1 MSKKEEIKEEKEI
14 LQEENIK
21 EEVEAKPKEKKN
33 KIIFIII
40 GIIVMLLLCAGA
52 FILGTKFANHE
63 DNKNNVNNNNEE
75 KENKENE
82 EQEDEEDINLEQYKY
97 QVHLY
102 ATKEGYVCGNK
113 SDYCTKKVLSIPAE
127 TKDAAI
133 GDYSTN
139 EKDEPTFV
147 IILDGTYK
155 VYDVKKDKLQET
167 QVEVD
172 GSPTLHT
179 NKEYTEVYGFVYDSG
194 ETSTYYN
201 LLTKKEM
208 YKNKY
213 ENLTPI
219 FGKYIEGFITN
230 DEEDSE
236 DDETLLLST
245 AEEKVEL
252 STTGMCRYYNVYEF
266 EEGEFFAETEG
277 CFGAGYSNI
286 YNKNKKIIVEQKE
299 ETEWS
304 VDTKGNLY
312 ILSNNKVEKYN
323 TSGKLLST
331 SKTYS
336 KPLHLIREYILYV
349 ENDNIYLSD
358 GKEAT
363 KIGKWEKEFYYH
375 SMISGY
381 YEEGSLTNE
390 NEKDAGIYLI
400 FEYGQFEEGPGV
412 EYYFNPETKKVKK
425 YELEYIGGYAKPV
438 LYLYPEEK
446 TDITVN
452 FEKEENLTTTYPK
465 FKDEWKVTAYPN
477 GDLYDENKMGGQLN
491 SRLIDKIVK
500 VAGQGESGNARL
512 ESILDKYGI
521 KGDQRKAIM
530 SSFGSAD
537 QAILGAKDTDNYKE
551 GQLQLLSDKYGI
563 NLLGKHNSDIV
574 NYLKLIEHDKTL
586 RYGEDSDPTIERDEK
601 YQNSVVTL
609 LEEINNNK

>member
-14 LQEENIK
+14 IQEENIK
-21 EEVEAKPKEKKN
+21 EEVESKPKEKKN

-52 FILGTKFANHE
+52 FVLGTKFANHE

-82 EQEDEEDINLEQYKY
+82 EQEEQEDEEIDLEKYKY

-133 GDYSTN
+133 GNYSTN

-219 FGKYIEGFITN
+219 FGKYIEGFISN

-363 KIGKWEKEFYYH
+363 KIGKWENDFYYH

-465 FKDEWKVTAYPN
+465 FKEEWKVTAYPN
-477 GDLYDENKMGGQLN
+477 GDLYDENGKYYYGLYWEEDSNHKVDFQEGFYVSKENAISFLEEKLSIIGLN
-491 SRLIDKIVK
+491 DKEKNEFIMYWLPILEKNEHNLVYFELTEERDSFNKLEISPKPDSLLRMAIHVK
-500 VAGQGESGNARL
+500 KV
-512 ESILDKYGI
+512 DKKTNI
-521 KGDQRKAIM
+521 KEQKL
-530 SSFGSAD
+530 SSFERTGFTAVEW
-537 QAILGAKDTDNYKE
+537 G
-551 GQLQLLSDKYGI
+551 GI
-563 NLLGKHNSDIV
+563 V
-574 NYLKLIEHDKTL
+574 Y
-586 RYGEDSDPTIERDEK
+586 
-601 YQNSVVTL
+601 
-609 LEEINNNK
+609 

>member
-82 EQEDEEDINLEQYKY
+82 EQEEQEDEEIDLEKYKY

-113 SDYCTKKVLSIPAE
+113 TDYCTKKVLSIPAE

-219 FGKYIEGFITN
+219 FGKYIEGFIAN

-363 KIGKWEKEFYYH
+363 KIGKWEKDFYYH

-465 FKDEWKVTAYPN
+465 FKEEWKVTAYPN
-477 GDLYDENKMGGQLN
+477 GDLYDENG
-491 SRLIDKIVK
+491 
-500 VAGQGESGNARL
+500 
-512 ESILDKYGI
+512 KY
-521 KGDQRKAIM
+521 
-530 SSFGSAD
+530 
-537 QAILGAKDTDNYKE
+537 Y
-551 GQLQLLSDKYGI
+551 YG
-563 NLLGKHNSDIV
+563 L
-574 NYLKLIEHDKTL
+574 YWE
-586 RYGEDSDPTIERDEK
+586 EDSNHKVDFQEGFYVSKENAISFLEEKLSIIGLNDKERNEFIMYWLPILEKNEHNLVYFELTEERDSFNKLEISPK
-601 YQNSVVTL
+601 PDSL
-609 LEEINNNK
+609 LRMAIHVKKVDKKTNIKEQKLTSFERTGFTAVEWGGIVY

>member
-21 EEVEAKPKEKKN
+21 EEVEAKPKEKK
-33 KIIFIII
+33 KKTIFIII

-52 FILGTKFANHE
+52 FMLGTKFANHE

-82 EQEDEEDINLEQYKY
+82 EQEEQEDEEIDLEKYKY

-133 GDYSTN
+133 GNYSTN

-213 ENLTPI
+213 KNLTPI
-219 FGKYIEGFITN
+219 FGKYIEGFIAN

-363 KIGKWEKEFYYH
+363 KIGKWEKDFYYH

-477 GDLYDENKMGGQLN
+477 GELYDEKG
-491 SRLIDKIVK
+491 
-500 VAGQGESGNARL
+500 
-512 ESILDKYGI
+512 KY
-521 KGDQRKAIM
+521 
-530 SSFGSAD
+530 
-537 QAILGAKDTDNYKE
+537 Y
-551 GQLQLLSDKYGI
+551 YG
-563 NLLGKHNSDIV
+563 L
-574 NYLKLIEHDKTL
+574 YWE
-586 RYGEDSDPTIERDEK
+586 EDSNHKVDFQEGFYVSKENAISFLEEKLSIIGLNDKERNEFIMYWLPILEKNEHNLVYFELTEERDSFNKLEISPK
-601 YQNSVVTL
+601 PDSL
-609 LEEINNNK
+609 LRMAIHVKKVDKKTNIKEQKLTSFERTGFTAVEWGGIVY

>member
-82 EQEDEEDINLEQYKY
+82 EQEEQEDEEIDLEKYKY

-113 SDYCTKKVLSIPAE
+113 TDYCTKKVLSIPAE

-219 FGKYIEGFITN
+219 FGKYIEGFISN

-363 KIGKWEKEFYYH
+363 KIGKWEKDFYYH

-477 GDLYDENKMGGQLN
+477 GDLYDENG
-491 SRLIDKIVK
+491 
-500 VAGQGESGNARL
+500 
-512 ESILDKYGI
+512 KY
-521 KGDQRKAIM
+521 
-530 SSFGSAD
+530 
-537 QAILGAKDTDNYKE
+537 Y
-551 GQLQLLSDKYGI
+551 YG
-563 NLLGKHNSDIV
+563 L
-574 NYLKLIEHDKTL
+574 YWE
-586 RYGEDSDPTIERDEK
+586 EDSNHKVDFQEGFYVSKENAISFLEEKLSIIGLNDKERNEFIMYWLPILEKNEHNLVYFELTEERDSFNKLEISPK
-601 YQNSVVTL
+601 PDSL
-609 LEEINNNK
+609 LRMAIHVKKVDKKTNIKEQKLTSFERTGFTAVEWGGIVY

>member
-82 EQEDEEDINLEQYKY
+82 EQEEQEDEEIDLEKYKY

-113 SDYCTKKVLSIPAE
+113 TDYCTKKVLSIPAE

-363 KIGKWEKEFYYH
+363 KIGKWEKDFYYH

-465 FKDEWKVTAYPN
+465 FKEEWKVTAYPN
-477 GDLYDENKMGGQLN
+477 GDLYDENG
-491 SRLIDKIVK
+491 
-500 VAGQGESGNARL
+500 
-512 ESILDKYGI
+512 KY
-521 KGDQRKAIM
+521 
-530 SSFGSAD
+530 
-537 QAILGAKDTDNYKE
+537 Y
-551 GQLQLLSDKYGI
+551 YG
-563 NLLGKHNSDIV
+563 L
-574 NYLKLIEHDKTL
+574 YWE
-586 RYGEDSDPTIERDEK
+586 EDSNHKVDFQEGFYVSKENAISFLEEKLSIIGLNDKERNEFIMYWLPILEKNEHNLVYFELTEERDSFNKLEISPK
-601 YQNSVVTL
+601 PDSL
-609 LEEINNNK
+609 LRMAIHVKKVDKKTNIKEQKLTSFERTGFTAVEWGGIVY

>member
-82 EQEDEEDINLEQYKY
+82 EQEEQEDEEIDLEQYKY

-113 SDYCTKKVLSIPAE
+113 TDYCTKKVLSIPAE

-219 FGKYIEGFITN
+219 FGKYIEGFIAN

-363 KIGKWEKEFYYH
+363 KIGKWEKDFYYH

-465 FKDEWKVTAYPN
+465 FKEEWKVTAYPN
-477 GDLYDENKMGGQLN
+477 GDLYDENG
-491 SRLIDKIVK
+491 
-500 VAGQGESGNARL
+500 
-512 ESILDKYGI
+512 KY
-521 KGDQRKAIM
+521 
-530 SSFGSAD
+530 
-537 QAILGAKDTDNYKE
+537 Y
-551 GQLQLLSDKYGI
+551 YG
-563 NLLGKHNSDIV
+563 L
-574 NYLKLIEHDKTL
+574 YWE
-586 RYGEDSDPTIERDEK
+586 EDSNHKVDFQEGFYVSKENAISFLEEKLSIIGLNAKEKNEFIMYWLPILEKNEHNLVYFELTEERDSFNKLEISPK
-601 YQNSVVTL
+601 PDSL
-609 LEEINNNK
+609 LRMAIHVKKVDKKTNIKEQKLTSFERTGFTAVEWGGIVY

>member
-21 EEVEAKPKEKKN
+21 EEVESKPKEKKN

-52 FILGTKFANHE
+52 FVLGTKFANHE

-82 EQEDEEDINLEQYKY
+82 EQEEQEDEEIDLEKYKY

-113 SDYCTKKVLSIPAE
+113 TDYCTKKVLSIPAE

-213 ENLTPI
+213 ESLTPI
-219 FGKYIEGFITN
+219 FGKYIEGFISN

-245 AEEKVEL
+245 AEEKIEL

-363 KIGKWEKEFYYH
+363 KIGKWEKDFYYH

-477 GDLYDENKMGGQLN
+477 GDLYDENG
-491 SRLIDKIVK
+491 
-500 VAGQGESGNARL
+500 
-512 ESILDKYGI
+512 KY
-521 KGDQRKAIM
+521 
-530 SSFGSAD
+530 
-537 QAILGAKDTDNYKE
+537 Y
-551 GQLQLLSDKYGI
+551 YG
-563 NLLGKHNSDIV
+563 L
-574 NYLKLIEHDKTL
+574 YWE
-586 RYGEDSDPTIERDEK
+586 EDSNHKVDFQEGFYVSKENAISFLEEKLSIIGLNAKERNEFIMYWLPILEKNEHNLVYFELTEERDSFNKLEISPK
-601 YQNSVVTL
+601 PDSL
-609 LEEINNNK
+609 LRMAIHVKKVDKKTNIKEQKLTSFERTGFTAVEWGGIVY